1 MAKIITENFKAETT
15 KELFDSFDSG
25 VISRKTSQLFDADA
39 VTDTSDPSY
48 GQIQLT
54 NATGLAKGDF
64 VNFGASIPLSSD
76 IKILEFVDAT
86 TIRLTADNLTV
97 FNPLFD
103 IPQGAELNFV
113 KADTDRPSTY
123 YVFGSVINGETE
135 ITNTQFSSR
144 NFKRKVIFGNKVSET
159 EVRYM
164 FKNSLWEQG
173 KVYDQFDDTQDV
185 ATLDMFAT
193 VLGDGSSTAELNQ
206 SSYKVYKCIRNNLGA
221 TSQSVPSVS
230 NVDDNTLRTNDFQIT
245 LDDGYVWKF
254 MFEVSPA
261 EYIIYGTSDLL
272 PFNFPGDLD
281 VIDAARE
288 SISDIK
294 VVTTEQNVFT
304 KFAPFTH
311 VDEDGATGVRITEII
326 DTSLP
331 TKKLRVSYPTSAGD
345 RFVADDAYK
354 DMYFYTPLDGIL
366 YDITSST
373 AYDAGGTATL
383 ELELQNESLSAIS
396 DLSTLDFDLS
406 STKNYSIVPKVEVSR
421 STGNRCR
428 AFAVLDSFGNIDD
441 VTIVDGGS
449 DYKFATAKVLFPAP
463 IAPNENN
470 PPAGYTQTT
479 LRCIVSPTGGHG
491 SDPVKE
497 LAMSQLSVATTF
509 SGASPFIPGTNS
521 YSQVG
526 LVKNPAFL
534 SETFPEQFDN
544 RTKITFAGQALSNK
558 VFEDYYIKQDVY
570 DGSEIVETVLG
581 QVHEIYYDTQEFI
594 IDSTGATVQNP
605 DYEKTVMFITNNVGD
620 FSAKFSTDPA
630 TTNNGT
636 IRYIEDIGQSGDGID
651 YAINSI
657 TDSDYVPY
665 SGDLLH
671 FIDFSPIDRSE
682 DRLEKIKFVF
692 DF

>member
-25 VISRKTSQLFDADA
+25 VISRKTAQLFDVDA
-39 VTDTSDPSY
+39 VTDTSNPLY

-54 NATGLAKGDF
+54 NATGLSEGDF
-64 VNFGASIPLSSD
+64 VNFGESIPLSLN
-76 IKILEFVDAT
+76 IKILEFVNAT
-86 TIRLTADNLTV
+86 TIRLTADNITV
-97 FNPLFD
+97 FNPLID

-113 KADTDRPSTY
+113 KSATDRPSTY

-311 VDEDGATGVRITEII
+311 VDDDGATGVRITEII

-354 DMYFYTPLDGIL
+354 NMYLYTPVDGIL
-366 YDITSST
+366 YDIISST

-396 DLSTLDFDLS
+396 NLSTLDFDLS

-421 STGNRCR
+421 STGDRCR

-441 VTIVDGGS
+441 VTIIDGGS

-463 IAPNENN
+463 IATNESN

-491 SDPVKE
+491 SDAVKE

-509 SGASPFIPGTNS
+509 SGASPLIPGTNS

-526 LVKNPAFL
+526 LVKNPTFA

-544 RTKITFAGQALSNK
+544 RTKLTFAGEALSNT